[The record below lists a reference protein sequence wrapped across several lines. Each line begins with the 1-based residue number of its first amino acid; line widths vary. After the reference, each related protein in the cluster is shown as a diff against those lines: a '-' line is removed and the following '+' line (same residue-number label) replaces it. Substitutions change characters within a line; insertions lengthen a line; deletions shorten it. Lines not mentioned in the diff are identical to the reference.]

1 MPLRA
6 IFAALIVALCWGGN
20 FTASKFALHDFPPY
34 LLVFTRF
41 VMVSAL
47 LAPIALR
54 QPKPNYRDMLIVGIL
69 FYVVQFA
76 CIFLALSMGLSIT
89 ASIIGT
95 QMGVPFSCIVSAM
108 LFKDYLGPWRS
119 FGLMVA
125 FLGVV
130 VVAGTPNAAEH
141 SGAFLLSVFAAI
153 SWSCANIYMKR
164 LPPQPIA
171 SMLFW
176 PGLFCLPFLAALS
189 AIFEHDQWQV
199 LQQAHASAW
208 LGLSYSMCFSSLLG
222 YGLWNWLLAR
232 YPLSQVVP
240 YTLCVPIFGITAGVI
255 FFHEPITWKIIVG
268 AAMTVAGVGI
278 IILRRPKLAET
289 PENS

>member
-1 MPLRA
+1 MPIRA
-6 IFAALIVALCWGGN
+6 IFAALLVALCWGGN

-41 VMVSAL
+41 VLVSAL
-47 LAPIALR
+47 LAPFALR
-54 QPKPNYRDMLIVGIL
+54 QPKPNYRDMLIIGVL
-69 FYVVQFA
+69 FYVMQFA
-76 CIFLALSMGLSIT
+76 FIFLALSMGLSIT

-95 QMGVPFSCIVSAM
+95 QMGVPFSCVVAAM

-141 SGAFLLSVFAAI
+141 AGAFLLAVAAAI

-164 LPPQPIA
+164 IPPQPVA

-176 PGLFCLPFLAALS
+176 PGLFSLPFLGALS
-189 AIFEHDQWQV
+189 AIFEHGQ
-199 LQQAHASAW
+199 LQIIAQAHWTAW
-208 LGLSYSMCFSSLLG
+208 AGLAYSTFFSSLVG

-240 YTLCVPIFGITAGVI
+240 YTLCVPIFGIAAGMI
-255 FFHEPITWKIIVG
+255 FFHEPMGWQVALG
-268 AAMTVAGVGI
+268 ALMTIAGVGI
-278 IILRRPKLAET
+278 IILRRPRLAET
-289 PENS
+289 PEN